1 MTVIRRAP
9 HQVLFVIAAIAVSA
23 CSPAAAAPSSAVLP
37 NPSQAAVTSSAPTA
51 TPVATPSPTAK
62 PSPMAVKDGEPWIVY
77 AWYQNGKQ
85 TKDLS
90 LVRADGTDAHVIA
103 TDIPGEHTAAS
114 WSPDGSQIAF
124 VNRDAATPNGSIWTV
139 RADGSGAALLTD
151 GGGACPDGIFHPDWS
166 PDGTKLAVVCYPDP
180 GGQLDSVAIYDLATK
195 KLTRLNTLTEPD
207 HLDNAPSWSP
217 DGKTLAFAIQHWDPT
232 NTFLD
237 GSLVATISV
246 SGGKEHRLTTY
257 DSFMSAPDWSP
268 DGSQIVMSSYD
279 LGNMHTSTHPSNL
292 YLIKPDGTGLRQFTH
307 SSVDPFMRIAQPRWT
322 RDGGRILVSIGVAP
336 AGTNTVNDVQL
347 ACIDATKPA
356 GAEPVLFS
364 PTIHGSGPD
373 QRPTP

>member
-1 MTVIRRAP
+1 MTFVRRAP
-9 HQVLFVIAAIAVSA
+9 HQVLFVIAAIVVGA
-23 CSPAAAAPSSAVLP
+23 CSPAAAAPSSAAS
-37 NPSQAAVTSSAPTA
+37 PSLSPAAVTSGGPTA
-51 TPVATPSPTAK
+51 SHAATPSPAN
-62 PSPMAVKDGEPWIVY
+62 PVPVAVKDGEPWIVY
-77 AWYQNGKQ
+77 AWYQDGKQ
-85 TKDLS
+85 TKDLF

-103 TDIPGEHTAAS
+103 TDVPGEHTAAS
-114 WSPDGSQIAF
+114 WSPDGSRIAF
-124 VNRDAATPNGSIWTV
+124 VNRDGATPNGSIWTV

-151 GGGACPDGIFHPDWS
+151 GDGACSDGIFHPNWS

-180 GGQLDSVAIYDLATK
+180 ASQLDSVAVYDIATRTLK
-195 KLTRLNTLTEPD
+195 RLNTLTEPD

-232 NTFLD
+232 NQFLD

-246 SGGKEHRLTTY
+246 DGGKEHRLTTL
-257 DSFMSAPDWSP
+257 DTFMSAPDWSP

-292 YLIKPDGTGLRQFTH
+292 YLIKPDGTGLHQFTH
-307 SSVDPFMRIAQPRWT
+307 SAVDPTMRIAAPHWT
-322 RDGGRILVSIGVAP
+322 TDGSRMIVPIGVAP
-336 AGTNTVNDVQL
+336 AGTDTVNDVQL
-347 ACIDATKPA
+347 AFIDATDLA

-373 QRPTP
+373 LRPTP